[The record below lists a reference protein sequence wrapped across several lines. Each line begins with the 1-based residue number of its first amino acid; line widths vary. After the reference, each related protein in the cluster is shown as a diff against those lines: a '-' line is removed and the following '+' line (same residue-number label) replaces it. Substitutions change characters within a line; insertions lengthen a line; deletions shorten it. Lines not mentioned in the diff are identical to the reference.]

1 MAKRGVEFKTAT
13 EVLKAAEFISF
24 ANWLAPLPTHP
35 TTLKN
40 NHKHLEIPYSM
51 EKKIESFLE
60 TAENIAKPYL
70 EQKTRHGQVGVNIFQ
85 LISKNY
91 HQENFHSDVMAALL
105 DPANWQESRPIALL
119 EFIHCLN
126 QFDHIQIDPENY
138 QKVEVFRESG
148 RIDILIKDS
157 HSQHAIIVENKINGA
172 EDMYRQI
179 PRYMKTVAKHGGTV
193 DAVVYIPLADTK
205 QPSFYGW
212 TEEEKQRI
220 QSLLVVL
227 PATHYEVHSLI
238 RDWLN
243 PAILA
248 STDSDLQFTL
258 RHYKK
263 LIQTLSQDSMNTV
276 AMEEFYDLLQK
287 KENWNTAN
295 TIKGLLEQLEKYRAY
310 RIRDYFKD
318 PKRGLLQCF
327 DKISYFYH
335 SEAWYTKLEHSNF
348 DDKEYWLAIISYSDN
363 YTIVFEVI
371 RPEIKEGEP
380 NPIELIF
387 EKIGLPLKD
396 LNITEKTKTGYNL
409 RYDFPNEEEKLYK
422 DLETIL
428 SKMNATFKPDTK

>member
-1 MAKRGVEFKTAT
+1 
-13 EVLKAAEFISF
+13 
-24 ANWLAPLPTHP
+24 
-35 TTLKN
+35 
-40 NHKHLEIPYSM
+40 M
-51 EKKIESFLE
+51 EKQKIESFLE
-60 TAENIAKPYL
+60 TAENIAKAYL
-70 EQKTRHGQVGVNIFQ
+70 EQKARHGQVGFNIFQ

-126 QFDHIQIDPENY
+126 QFEDIQIDPENY

-157 HSQHAIIVENKINGA
+157 HSKHAIIVENKINGA
-172 EDMYRQI
+172 EDMYQQI
-179 PRYMKTVAKHGGTV
+179 PRYLKTVENSDGTV

-205 QPSFYGW
+205 QPSFHGW

-276 AMEEFYDLLQK
+276 AMEDFYDLLK
-287 KENWNTAN
+287 KGENWNTAN
-295 TIKGLLEQLEKYRAY
+295 TIKGLLEQLEEHRAT
-310 RIRDYFKD
+310 RIRDYIESIGGK
-318 PKRGLLQCF
+318 KCF
-327 DKISYFYH
+327 DKIHFFYCKRDKVWF
-335 SEAWYTKLEHSNF
+335 SKLQHSNF
-348 DDKEYWLAIISYSDN
+348 DGKEYWMEILSRKDST
-363 YTIVFEVI
+363 TIRFSLCD
-371 RPEIKEGEP
+371 PEFKGEA

-387 EKIGLPLKD
+387 EKIGLPSED
-396 LNITEKTKTGYNL
+396 LNITEKTETGYNL

-422 DLETIL
+422 DLDTIL